1 MISKNRGEKNRK
13 TTQKHIEKMSVDYYV
28 NFLKKTATPRIQYRK
43 DFFTSGNI
51 NGYVV
56 SEERRRIWAALTEVL
71 EEVKKLCSEH
81 NIKLFAIGETVHEA
95 ICFHNYAPQ
104 SEDLHIA
111 IFREDC
117 ARFVSVIQEE
127 LSPWFDYRVIYTSE
141 NHEDMRA
148 YIITDGYMCN
158 ENEYAKRFHGCPHI
172 VGVDISIID
181 TVEPNEEID
190 TMRKTLIEGLIK
202 TAQNVGSVPPYTQN
216 ELSIVEEWQKV
227 TQIKIDTE
235 SNLRRELL
243 KAADQIAGSYRG
255 EGDYVRITADLQ
267 EGNDTIL
274 PKKFFAN
281 SVEVAFGNTTI
292 PIPIGY
298 GDNYEG

>member
-1 MISKNRGEKNRK
+1 M
-13 TTQKHIEKMSVDYYV
+13 
-28 NFLKKTATPRIQYRK
+28 
-43 DFFTSGNI
+43 
-51 NGYVV
+51 
-56 SEERRRIWAALTEVL
+56 
-71 EEVKKLCSEH
+71 
-81 NIKLFAIGETVHEA
+81 
-95 ICFHNYAPQ
+95 
-104 SEDLHIA
+104 
-111 IFREDC
+111 
-117 ARFVSVIQEE
+117 
-127 LSPWFDYRVIYTSE
+127 
-141 NHEDMRA
+141 
-148 YIITDGYMCN
+148 
-158 ENEYAKRFHGCPHI
+158 
-172 VGVDISIID
+172 
-181 TVEPNEEID
+181 
-190 TMRKTLIEGLIK
+190 
-202 TAQNVGSVPPYTQN
+202 
-216 ELSIVEEWQKV
+216 EEWQKV